1 MNLAV
6 GFPCPNCGHEE
17 ANLLALERN
26 RNAEVIGFRLYCN
39 KCESVFAESRLTSE
53 ETQTYVAA
61 QNEVD
66 RSWVASATT
75 H

>member
-26 RNAEVIGFRLYCN
+26 QNAEVIGFRLSCN

-53 ETQTYVAA
+53 ETQAYVAA
-61 QNEVD
+61 QNEEA
-66 RSWVASATT
+66 RSWVA
-75 H
+75 